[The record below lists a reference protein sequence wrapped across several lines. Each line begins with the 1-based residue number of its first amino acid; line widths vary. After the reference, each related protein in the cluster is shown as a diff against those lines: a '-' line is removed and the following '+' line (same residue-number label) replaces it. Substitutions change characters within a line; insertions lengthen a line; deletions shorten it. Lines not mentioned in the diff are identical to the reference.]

1 MTPLSPTGTR
11 HGLVD
16 PAIRGLTAVGLVIDA
31 GVHLQLASQYQ
42 LAAPG
47 GVGQGTLFRLEAVV
61 ALLAAVYVLVRGSRL
76 SYAVSFVVAASA
88 LAAVLLYRYVDI
100 GSLGPIPSMYEPLWF
115 TKKVLT
121 AIAEAEAAVFAVM
134 GLARHVQSTSHR

>member
-1 MTPLSPTGTR
+1 MTLPGRTASRARLIDPT
-11 HGLVD
+11 
-16 PAIRGLTAVGLVIDA
+16 IRGLTAVGLVVDA
-31 GVHLQLASQYQ
+31 VVHLQLASRYQ

-47 GVGQGTLFRLEAVV
+47 GVGQGNLFRVEAVV
-61 ALLAAVYVLVRGSRL
+61 ALLAAGYVLLRGSRL

-100 GSLGPIPSMYEPLWF
+100 GSFGPIPSMYEPLWF

-121 AIAEAEAAVFAVM
+121 AAAEAEAALLAVM
-134 GLARHVQSTSHR
+134 GLMWHRQSTLHR